1 MDEKRHLSL
10 VILGIVA
17 VIAIVG
23 LILLFKGAMSGAYSI
38 SSTAYGIEKSY
49 SGAKTDRWSEVYG
62 SWVTGVPETY
72 EQPVYYAGY
81 YDMGSTIMQVKP
93 TVTRSTS
100 VFTSPCY
107 PNREASRPEQIE
119 YWIGDTAC
127 QIIPV

>member
-1 MDEKRHLSL
+1 MDEKKHLSL

-38 SSTAYGIEKSY
+38 SSTAYGLDKSY
-49 SGAKTDRWSEVYG
+49 SGAKTDRWQEVYG

-81 YDMGSTIMQVKP
+81 WDTGSAVMQVKP

-107 PNREASRPEQIE
+107 PNRQASRVEQID
-119 YWIGDTAC
+119 YWVGDTAC
-127 QIIPV
+127 EIIPW